1 MFCICSFIYKIKY
14 KVFITLVSHDIIYIY
29 IYSFETGTSFIH
41 TCRID
46 LSRQMKLVRIYVVVR
61 LQLRFELDMNIFY
74 TFRLLI
80 QAIKNR
86 VVGGEDLLRSV
97 AFGEYQYECKGDQ
110 NWVENAILKWGIINN
125 LCNFGY
131 IDWKRYRWCYWNG

>member
-1 MFCICSFIYKIKY
+1 M
-14 KVFITLVSHDIIYIY
+14 
-29 IYSFETGTSFIH
+29 
-41 TCRID
+41 
-46 LSRQMKLVRIYVVVR
+46 SRQMKLVRIYVVVR

-110 NWVENAILKWGIINN
+110 N
-125 LCNFGY
+125 
-131 IDWKRYRWCYWNG
+131 